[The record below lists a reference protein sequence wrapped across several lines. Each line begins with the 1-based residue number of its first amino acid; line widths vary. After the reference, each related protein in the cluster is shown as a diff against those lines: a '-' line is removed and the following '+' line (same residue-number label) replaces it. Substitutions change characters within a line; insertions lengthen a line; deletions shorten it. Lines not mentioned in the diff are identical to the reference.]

1 MSGTGLLRMPRL
13 GETMEEGRLVSWLV
27 DPGTPFERG
36 EPILEVETDKT
47 VVEFPALG
55 AGVVTEV
62 LAEIGD
68 TVAVG
73 APIAR
78 VDVGEGP
85 DWTAAG
91 DAEEAPAG
99 AGEEAGGAPRS
110 APAGNA
116 APAGN
121 GVSVGSGSAGE
132 VVAVG
137 PAAAAE
143 PRTSGGRVRA
153 TPAAR
158 WLARQRGLELAA
170 VRGTGRRGRVERVD
184 VEAIPAGG
192 EAGLASVGGIASRE
206 EGPATGAPV
215 LFLHGL
221 AGDHS
226 VWSALTAQLSR
237 AGRRTVAV
245 DLPGHGES
253 TLEGRDAHELAEG
266 VAAFAA
272 RRWGG
277 APVPVVAHSLGAV
290 PAVALAERGLA
301 DSLTLLAPLGLGH
314 AVDAGF
320 LRGLAGAS
328 RPGEVGHLLS
338 RMTDGPNGLSEA
350 AVELIAGRLA
360 AGRLVAL
367 VDSLLGVGGQA
378 VDLRGRLNRLAAS
391 LPVRVLLGHRDRIL
405 DWRECVLVSPRI
417 AVHHFPRVGHMPHW
431 EALPEVEALVREWT
445 KEA

>member
-27 DPGTPFERG
+27 EPGTPFERG
-36 EPILEVETDKT
+36 DPILEVETDKT

-55 AGVVTEV
+55 AGVVTET

-73 APIAR
+73 EPIAR
-78 VDVGEGP
+78 VELGEGP

-91 DAEEAPAG
+91 TK
-99 AGEEAGGAPRS
+99 EAGDAHGGAAASSEASSS
-110 APAGNA
+110 AGSAGNA
-116 APAGN
+116 VVSRGTPPA
-121 GVSVGSGSAGE
+121 E

-137 PAAAAE
+137 PATR
-143 PRTSGGRVRA
+143 PPTGPLRA

-158 WLARQRGLELAA
+158 RLARQRGLELA
-170 VRGTGRRGRVERVD
+170 VVPGTGRRGRIERQD
-184 VEAIPAGG
+184 VETFRAGG
-192 EAGLASVGGIASRE
+192 APARAPLGEIACRE
-206 EGPATGAPV
+206 EGPPAGPPV

-226 VWSALTAQLSR
+226 VWSALSAQLAR
-237 AGRRTVAV
+237 AGRRAVAV
-245 DLPGHGES
+245 DLPGHGAT
-253 TLEGRDAHELAEG
+253 TLEAGDAHELAEG
-266 VAAFAA
+266 VAGFVAQ
-272 RRWGG
+272 RWGG

-301 DSLTLLAPLGLGH
+301 RSLTLLAPLGLGH
-314 AVDAGF
+314 AIDAAF
-320 LRGLAGAS
+320 LRGLAAAA
-328 RPGEVGHLLS
+328 RPGEVGHLLA
-338 RMTDGPNGLSEA
+338 RMTAGPNGLSEA

-360 AGRLVAL
+360 EGRLVAL

-378 VDLRGRLNRLAAS
+378 VDLRGRLSRLAPS
-391 LPVRVLLGHRDRIL
+391 LPIRLLLGHRDRII

-417 AVHHFPRVGHMPHW
+417 AVHHFPLVGHMPQW
-431 EALPEVEALVREWT
+431 EALPEVEALLREWT
-445 KEA
+445 EQA